1 MSLLQNVYRVRS
13 TIASSARRK
22 KRNAPFPCIRRIS
35 SRKKVVLRKQS
46 CKKRAQILTTY
57 LQQNHCV
64 CRERPAR
71 DIFLTFFLF
80 FSLSLSLPTASSL
93 ASAEKRALPRGFVT
107 RRAAERLQAFEEC
120 ICTVRQSCGGEEGKG
135 ESKGWK
141 RSGAVRRGY
150 RADIA
155 ASMASDVSAVSLFDR
170 DILKFYIYMYTY
182 AHTQTSHG
190 VSYNTVRPC
199 LSLRG
204 LRKAQ
209 F

>member
-1 MSLLQNVYRVRS
+1 MCISYVARLRRLRVG
-13 TIASSARRK
+13 K
-22 KRNAPFPCIRRIS
+22 KETSFPCIRRIS

-46 CKKRAQILTTY
+46 CKKRRKFSPRICSRIIAY
-57 LQQNHCV
+57 V
-64 CRERPAR
+64 VSGPRV
-71 DIFLTFFLF
+71 IFFSHFFLLF
-80 FSLSLSLPTASSL
+80 SSLSLSLPTASSL

-170 DILKFYIYMYTY
+170 DILKFYIYIYTY
-182 AHTQTSHG
+182 AHTQTSHHIIQ
-190 VSYNTVRPC
+190 SVRA
-199 LSLRG
+199 SVYEVYE
-204 LRKAQ
+204 KHS
-209 F
+209 FEI